1 MPFFCYIVECED
13 GSFYTGW
20 STDPVRREHQHNN
33 GTGARYTRVHR
44 PVHLVYVE
52 PQADLRA
59 ALRRE
64 RELKKLSHQRKQQ
77 LVEKATN

>member
-1 MPFFCYIVECED
+1 MPFFCHIVECED

-20 STDPVRREHQHNN
+20 STDPARRERQHNK

-52 PQADLRA
+52 PQADLST

-64 RELKKLSHQRKQQ
+64 RELKKLSHERKQK
-77 LVEKATN
+77 LVEKTND

>member
-1 MPFFCYIVECED
+1 MSFFCYIVECVD

-20 STDPVRREHQHNN
+20 STDPVRRERQHNK
-33 GTGARYTRVHR
+33 GTGARYTRTHG

-52 PQADLRA
+52 PQADRST

-64 RELKKLSHQRKQQ
+64 RELKKLSHERKQQ
-77 LVEKATN
+77 LVEKSKN